1 MARTIGLA
9 KKFFFQFLFRSFV
22 TAHRNERSR
31 SPWTC
36 LMDTVGKT
44 LLARTRFALEQDVI
58 IPAGDA
64 GGLMLQGLELAGIT
78 DHTVKAVAGTVS
90 RGVGNGGLQ
99 ILDGHGDDDDT
110 VDTAAVIDGQ
120 DARHI
125 FIGTVLGN
133 PRDFLTD
140 RLLAIKTFLYRNM
153 FIVQEDIFHTGPLI
167 HAQTGPV
174 IGVAQGAIPVDPE
187 NSCRDVFGDDVADL
201 PVFNHLEVIFN
212 GILHGH
218 EQAEQDVIRQVI
230 LVQAEHGQK
239 VSILSIHTDG
249 GGAGIT
255 GMAFADPH
263 FRSEHQEGNIVA
275 AGHRKARRTTVLFEH
290 THALNIINAP
300 LEERQGI
307 VFEDIPLFIN
317 DDHGQVMGVK
327 ILLILFKKSIHIS
340 QDIFM
345 QLQLPGQFIGRK
357 AHPISRHGLM
367 VLFTGIAATPRLS
380 DPRMDIGIDD
390 ALFNEL
396 IIITR
401 QFFLI
406 ASFPNHELPPSTC

>member
-1 MARTIGLA
+1 
-9 KKFFFQFLFRSFV
+9 
-22 TAHRNERSR
+22 
-31 SPWTC
+31 
-36 LMDTVGKT
+36 MDLPDGY
-44 LLARTRFALEQDVI
+44 RGQDAACPYPVRLG
-58 IPAGDA
+58 AGCYYPRGRR

-249 GGAGIT
+249 AEQ
-255 GMAFADPH
+255 ASPEWH
-263 FRSEHQEGNIVA
+263 S
-275 AGHRKARRTTVLFEH
+275 RT
-290 THALNIINAP
+290 
-300 LEERQGI
+300 
-307 VFEDIPLFIN
+307 
-317 DDHGQVMGVK
+317 
-327 ILLILFKKSIHIS
+327 HIS
-340 QDIFM
+340 GPNI
-345 QLQLPGQFIGRK
+345 RK
-357 AHPISRHGLM
+357 GTLWLR
-367 VLFTGIAATPRLS
+367 ATERLDVPQS
-380 DPRMDIGIDD
+380 SSSTRM
-390 ALFNEL
+390 
-396 IIITR
+396 
-401 QFFLI
+401 
-406 ASFPNHELPPSTC
+406 P